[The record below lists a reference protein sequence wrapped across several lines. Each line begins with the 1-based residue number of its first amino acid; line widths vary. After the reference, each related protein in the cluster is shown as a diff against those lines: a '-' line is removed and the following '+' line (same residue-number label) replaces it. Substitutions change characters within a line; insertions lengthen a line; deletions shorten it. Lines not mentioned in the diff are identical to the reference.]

1 MRSLETRFTGSPGE
15 PAHKRARL
23 FGSYLASAGLA
34 LAAAGFGLPLEA
46 NAAGKPAAV
55 VKMSD
60 KPPKFMPETVTVK
73 VGDTVEWVNNA
84 KTLHSVDA
92 DPSMVQ
98 RPADVVLPKGAKAF
112 DSGFM
117 QPGAT
122 FDYTFTVRGTYK
134 YTCVPHE
141 KDTMNGTVIVK

>member
-1 MRSLETRFTGSPGE
+1 MKASQPNSAKLSRN
-15 PAHKRARL
+15 RAPVRRAL
-23 FGSYLASAGLA
+23 TIAAA
-34 LAAAGFGLPLEA
+34 LAALAFA
-46 NAAGKPAAV
+46 VPAAV
-55 VKMSD
+55 NAQAKPAIVIKMSD
-60 KPPKFMPETVTVK
+60 KPPKFMPEK
-73 VGDTVEWVNNA
+73 FKIKPGQTVEWINDA

-98 RPADVVLPKGAKAF
+98 KGSDVVLPKGAKPF

-122 FDYTFTVRGTYK
+122 YDHTFTVPGTYK

-141 KDTMNGTVIVK
+141 KDNMNGQIVVEK